1 MRRVISKCVI
11 FIKLRGNTCQ
21 QQMSDLPVE
30 RLTVTPPFTYFGLDL
45 FGPFIVKKVER
56 NLNGMV
62 QILIV
67 CLA

>member
-1 MRRVISKCVI
+1 
-11 FIKLRGNTCQ
+11 
-21 QQMSDLPVE
+21 MSDLPVE
-30 RLTVTPPFTYFGLDL
+30 QLTVTPPFTYFGLDL
-45 FGPFIVKKVER
+45 FGSFIVKKVER